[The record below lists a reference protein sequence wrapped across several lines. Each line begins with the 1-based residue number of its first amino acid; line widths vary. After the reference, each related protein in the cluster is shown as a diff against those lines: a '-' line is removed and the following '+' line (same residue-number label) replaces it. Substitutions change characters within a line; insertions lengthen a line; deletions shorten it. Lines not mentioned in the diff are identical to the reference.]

1 MALSTFDQTVQ
12 FRPLPLLNFDYMSG
26 RLMIAITYVISNFTC
41 KHTHQVDSQFVLNSL
56 SRMYLVSNLSLVL
69 ASVDGRGT
77 GFQGD
82 K

>member
-1 MALSTFDQTVQ
+1 MVLSTFDQTVHFKQ
-12 FRPLPLLNFDYMSG
+12 FTITKFQQSN
-26 RLMIAITYVISNFTC
+26 RLMTACTYIISNFTC

-56 SRMYLVSNLSLVL
+56 SRIYLVSNLSVVL